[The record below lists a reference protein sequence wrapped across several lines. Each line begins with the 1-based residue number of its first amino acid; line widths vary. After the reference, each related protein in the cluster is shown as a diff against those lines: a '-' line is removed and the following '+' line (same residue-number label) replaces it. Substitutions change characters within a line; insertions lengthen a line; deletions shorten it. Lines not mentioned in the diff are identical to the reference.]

1 MKKNED
7 LSICLHPF
15 LGDSWWMDGK
25 CFLLVKEY
33 LDKYCA
39 AKHELFENFVDKT
52 MYVAV
57 KRSDLIDYNELFYL
71 EKLGERALMLS
82 FTHVDLP
89 NFEIFHQYRIEKR
102 FSIQPA
108 DFRAKLLL
116 LKRKIICMCDRSATA
131 EMPESIG
138 NRFYSV

>member
-7 LSICLHPF
+7 LSICLHLF
-15 LGDSWWMDGK
+15 LGDFWWMDGK

-52 MYVAV
+52 MYVTV
-57 KRSDLIDYNELFYL
+57 KRRDLIDYNELFYL

-82 FTHVDLP
+82 FTHANIETSDSERLIK
-89 NFEIFHQYRIEKR
+89 FEFLYKENETILTQKMTFNI
-102 FSIQPA
+102 
-108 DFRAKLLL
+108 
-116 LKRKIICMCDRSATA
+116 
-131 EMPESIG
+131 
-138 NRFYSV
+138 NN